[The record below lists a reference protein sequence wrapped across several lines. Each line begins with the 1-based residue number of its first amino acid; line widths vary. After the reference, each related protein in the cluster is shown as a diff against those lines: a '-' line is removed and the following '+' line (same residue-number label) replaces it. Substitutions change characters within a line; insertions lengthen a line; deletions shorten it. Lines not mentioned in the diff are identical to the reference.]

1 MSSPT
6 VLTKLAQIAEQSK
19 CNPARVFSTLA
30 HLMDEDFLTEAFY
43 QLRKDAAAGID
54 KMTVE
59 EYEPNL
65 RERITEL
72 HRRLVN
78 REYRAQPA
86 RRVWIPK
93 GDGGQRP
100 LAILV
105 LEDKIVQRAVAMIL
119 EAIYEPHFCEFSFGF
134 RRQRSAHQALTYLR
148 QQCLDLGINWII
160 DADIA
165 KFFDN
170 IDRAHLRTV
179 LQKRVNDGT
188 ILRVIGMWLNAGVME
203 AGQVESSENGT
214 PQGAP
219 ISPILANIFLHTV
232 LDEWFQTDVRTRMKG
247 NCFIARFAD
256 DFVAGFTLRTDAERV
271 FRVLP
276 KRFERYGLRIHPE
289 KSRLVQFSRPY
300 WRQGKGPGSFAFL
313 GFTHY
318 WAKTLGGGWT
328 IKRKTLGKRLSRF
341 LSGIAEWCKANRHEA
356 MSEQYRILSAKLRG
370 HYQYYGVRGNFKM
383 LEVAYEHA
391 QVVWKRWLARRN
403 SKNRMSWEDYEAK
416 VVKLFE
422 LPKPRIVHAF

>member
-1 MSSPT
+1 LSSPT
-6 VLTKLAQIAEQSK
+6 VSTKLAQIAKQSK
-19 CNPARVFSTLA
+19 CNPAMVFTTLA
-30 HLMDEDFLTEAFY
+30 HLIDEDFLTEAFY

-59 EYEPNL
+59 EYDGNL
-65 RERITEL
+65 RERITHL
-72 HRRLVN
+72 HRRLVT

-105 LEDKIVQRAVAMIL
+105 LEDKIVQRAAAMIL

-170 IDRAHLRTV
+170 IDRAHLRTI
-179 LQKRVNDGT
+179 LQRRINDGT
-188 ILRVIGMWLNAGVME
+188 ILRLIGMWLNAGVME

-232 LDEWFQTDVRTRMKG
+232 LDEWFQNDVRPRMKG

-256 DFVAGFTLRTDAERV
+256 DFVAGFTLRTDAEQV

-289 KSRLVQFSRPY
+289 KSRMVQFSRPY

-341 LSGIAEWCKANRHEA
+341 LSGIAEWCKANRHDA
-356 MSEQYRILSAKLRG
+356 VNEQHRILSAKLRG
-370 HYQYYGVRGNFKM
+370 HYQYYGVRSNFKM
-383 LEVAYEHA
+383 MEVAHEHT
-391 QVVWKRWLARRN
+391 QRVWKRWLARRN
-403 SKNRMSWEDYEAK
+403 SKDRMSWADFEAK
-416 VVKLFE
+416 VLKIFE
-422 LPKPRIVHAF
+422 LPKPRIIHAF

>member
-6 VLTKLAQIAEQSK
+6 VSTKLARIAEQSK
-19 CNPARVFSTLA
+19 RDATWVFTTLA
-30 HLMDEDFLTEAFY
+30 HLMDEDFLTEAFH

-54 KMTVE
+54 EMTVT
-59 EYEPNL
+59 EYAVNL
-65 RERITEL
+65 GERIADL
-72 HRRLVN
+72 HRRLVA

-105 LEDKIVQRAVAMIL
+105 LEDKIVQRAVAMLL

-148 QQCLDLGINWII
+148 QQCLEHDINWII

-165 KFFDN
+165 KFFDT
-170 IDRAHLRTV
+170 ISWEQLRAI
-179 LQKRVNDGT
+179 LQKRVNDGA
-188 ILRVIGMWLNAGVME
+188 ILRLIGMWLHVGVVE
-203 AGQVESSENGT
+203 GDQVTNQEVGT

-232 LDEWFQTDVRTRMKG
+232 LDEWFQKEVRPRMNG
-247 NCFIARFAD
+247 NCFLVRFAD
-256 DFVAGFTLRTDAERV
+256 DFVMGFSLKSDAERV
-271 FRVLP
+271 YRVLP

-289 KSRLVQFSRPY
+289 KSRMVQFSRPY
-300 WRQGKGPGSFAFL
+300 WKQGKGPGSFAFL

-318 WAKTLGGGWT
+318 WGKMLSGGWT
-328 IKRKTLGKRLSRF
+328 IKRKTQGKRLSRF
-341 LSGIAEWCKANRHEA
+341 LSGIGDWCKENLHEPMA
-356 MSEQYRILSAKLRG
+356 KQYGILSAKLRG

-383 LEVAYEHA
+383 LEVVYEGTRA
-391 QVVWKRWLARRN
+391 KWKKWLSRRN
-403 SKNRMSWEDYEAK
+403 SKDRMGWEKFAAQVEAI
-416 VVKLFE
+416 FD